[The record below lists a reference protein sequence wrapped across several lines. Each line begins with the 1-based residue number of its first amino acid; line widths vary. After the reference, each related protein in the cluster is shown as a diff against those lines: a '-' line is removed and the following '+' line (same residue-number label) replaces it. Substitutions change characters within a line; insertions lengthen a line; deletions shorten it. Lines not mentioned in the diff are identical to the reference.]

1 MDTGNGNGN
10 GNKPYPLEDVIEA
23 CKGSG
28 GIQAVVAKRVGC
40 TRTTICRYA
49 KKYATVRQAL
59 YDADEEATDL
69 AESKLL
75 TLINTDYWPAIKY
88 RLETKGKDRGYVQQT
103 DVTTKGES
111 LNEGRLS
118 DAQRAALIAAL
129 LERAGDSAGGSG
141 ADE

>member
-1 MDTGNGNGN
+1 MTENGNGN
-10 GNKPYPLEDVIEA
+10 GKYTAAQVIEA
-23 CKGSG
+23 IEKSA
-28 GIQAVVAKRVGC
+28 GIISTVATRLDCAWHTADKYIHKFPTAIKAYSDECERVKDRAEAVILKAINAEDVQTAKW
-40 TRTTICRYA
+40 Y
-49 KKYATVRQAL
+49 
-59 YDADEEATDL
+59 
-69 AESKLL
+69 L
-75 TLINTDYWPAIKY
+75 TLKA
-88 RLETKGKDRGYVQQT
+88 KDRGYVQQT